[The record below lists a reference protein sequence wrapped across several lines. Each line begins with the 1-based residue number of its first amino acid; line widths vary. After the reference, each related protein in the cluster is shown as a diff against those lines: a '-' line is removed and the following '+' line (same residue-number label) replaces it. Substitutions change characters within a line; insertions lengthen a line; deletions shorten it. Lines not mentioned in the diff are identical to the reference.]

1 MHYLTGH
8 PCSKE
13 IIRPLN
19 NLQRFGYAVGDF
31 GINLYFIS
39 AMSFLLFFYTEVYG
53 LSAAVAGGVFLVAR
67 MVDAI
72 TDPIMGFIAD
82 RTRSRWGKFRPY
94 LLFGPLPLGLIAVA
108 MFTVPGF
115 GEPGKVVWAY
125 ATYVLFGIA
134 HTVVTI
140 PYAAMTAALTDDYQ
154 ERTRLTTLRIGCA
167 VAGGTVVTVGLGLS
181 PMLDWLGGADRF
193 QVVMIVFSIVATA
206 LLWITFSRTEER
218 IAPRAAAHRLSLVE
232 GVRALAANPP
242 LTVVVVLFTLGMLAL
257 TVRLTAAPY
266 YFKYNMG
273 REDLLAFYFGVTM
286 PVMLVGLIA
295 VPWLSRRFGK
305 AGGVRIGAVVAMIGA
320 VGFYF
325 TSPDNVP
332 MVFVWGSVLAIGGAP
347 IAVLGWA
354 MIPDTVEYAEWRT
367 GVRAAG
373 LTFAEASFFQKIGK
387 AVGGAGVA
395 ALLAAFG
402 YVANAPQ
409 SEASLAAILW
419 SMSAVPFGIQVLL
432 VVVSLAYRLDE
443 REHGRI
449 VATLKGRGERSA

>member
-1 MHYLTGH
+1 M
-8 PCSKE
+8 
-13 IIRPLN
+13 N
-19 NLQRFGYAVGDF
+19 NAQRLSYAVGDF
-31 GINLYFIS
+31 GINLYF
-39 AMSFLLFFYTEVYG
+39 MSVMTFLLFFYTEVYG

-67 MVDAI
+67 IVDAV

-94 LLFGPLPLGLIAVA
+94 VLYGPVPLGLIVVA

-115 GEPGKVVWAY
+115 GDFGKVVWAY
-125 ATYVLFGIA
+125 ATYTLFGIA
-134 HTVVTI
+134 YTVVTI
-140 PYAAMTAALTDDYQ
+140 PYAAMTVVMTDDYQ

-167 VAGGTVVTVGLGLS
+167 FAGGTVVSVGLLH
-181 PMLDWLGGADRF
+181 LVDWLGGGVTGF
-193 QVVMIVFSIVATA
+193 QTAMIVFSVVATV
-206 LLWITFSRTEER
+206 LLWVTFAGTEER
-218 IAPRAAAHRLSLVE
+218 IAPARAAQGLSLADAA
-232 GVRALAANPP
+232 RALAANPP
-242 LTVVVVLFTLGMLAL
+242 LIVVVLLFTLGMLAL

-273 REDLLAFYFGVTM
+273 REDLLPLYFGVTL
-286 PVMLVGLIA
+286 PVMFLGLIA

-305 AGGVRIGAVVAMIGA
+305 AGGIRAGAVVAMIGA

-325 TSPDNVP
+325 TPPSNIV

-373 LTFAEASFFQKIGK
+373 LTFAEASFFQKLAK

-402 YVANAPQ
+402 YVSNTAQ
-409 SEASLAAILW
+409 SETTLAAILW
-419 SMSAVPFGIQVLL
+419 MMSLVPFVIQILL
-432 VVVSLAYRLDE
+432 IAVSLAYRLDE
-443 REHGRI
+443 RAHARI
-449 VATLKGRGERSA
+449 VGELKDQQDISV

>member
-1 MHYLTGH
+1 M
-8 PCSKE
+8 
-13 IIRPLN
+13 N
-19 NLQRFGYAVGDF
+19 NAQRLSYAVGDF
-31 GINLYFIS
+31 GINLYFMS
-39 AMSFLLFFYTEVYG
+39 AMTFLLFFYTDVYG

-67 MVDAI
+67 IVDAV

-94 LLFGPLPLGLIAVA
+94 ILFGPLPLGLITVA

-115 GEPGKVVWAY
+115 GDFGNVVWAY
-125 ATYVLFGIA
+125 ATYTLFGIA

-140 PYAAMTAALTDDYQ
+140 PYAAMTAVLTDDYQ

-167 VAGGTVVTVGLGLS
+167 IAGGTVVSVSLGLS
-181 PMLDWLGGADRF
+181 PMVEWLGGGADGF
-193 QVVMIVFSIVATA
+193 QMAMIVFSVVATA
-206 LLWITFSRTEER
+206 LLWITFAGTEER
-218 IAPRAAAHRLSLVE
+218 IAPARTAHRLSLAD
-232 GVRALAANPP
+232 GARALATNPP
-242 LTVVVVLFTLGMLAL
+242 LIVVVLLFTLGMLAL
-257 TVRLTAAPY
+257 TVRLAAAPY

-273 REDLLAFYFGVTM
+273 RVDLLPLYFGVTL
-286 PVMLVGLIA
+286 PVMFLGLIA

-305 AGGVRIGAVVAMIGA
+305 AGGIRAGAVFAMIGA

-325 TSPDNVP
+325 TPPHDVI

-373 LTFAEASFFQKIGK
+373 LTFAEASFFQKLAK

-402 YVANAPQ
+402 YVANTAQ
-409 SEASLAAILW
+409 SETTLAAILW
-419 SMSAVPFGIQVLL
+419 AMSVVPLVIQVLL
-432 VVVSLAYRLDE
+432 IATSLTYRLDE
-443 REHGRI
+443 HAHARI
-449 VATLKGRGERSA
+449 VAELRDRQHSSA

>member
-1 MHYLTGH
+1 M
-8 PCSKE
+8 
-13 IIRPLN
+13 N
-19 NLQRFGYAVGDF
+19 NVQRFSYAVGDF
-31 GINLYFIS
+31 GINLYFMS
-39 AMSFLLFFYTEVYG
+39 AMTFLLFFYTEVYG

-67 MVDAI
+67 IVDAV

-94 LLFGPLPLGLIAVA
+94 VLYGPVPLGLITVA

-115 GEPGKVVWAY
+115 GDFGKVVWAY
-125 ATYVLFGIA
+125 ATYTLFGIVY
-134 HTVVTI
+134 TVVTI
-140 PYAAMTAALTDDYQ
+140 PYAAMTAVMTDDYQ

-167 VAGGTVVTVGLGLS
+167 FGGGLVVSAGLLQLV
-181 PMLDWLGGADRF
+181 DWLGGGADGF
-193 QVVMIVFSIVATA
+193 QATMIVFSVVATA
-206 LLWITFSRTEER
+206 LLWVTFAGTEER
-218 IAPRAAAHRLSLVE
+218 VAPARVAHKLSLAD
-232 GVRALAANPP
+232 GARALARNPP
-242 LTVVVVLFTLGMLAL
+242 LIVVVLLFTLGMLAF
-257 TVRLTAAPY
+257 TVRMTAGPY

-273 REDLLAFYFGVTM
+273 REDLVSLYFLVTLS
-286 PVMLVGLIA
+286 VMFLGLVA

-305 AGGVRIGAVVAMIGA
+305 AGGIRAGAVFAMIGA
-320 VGFYF
+320 AGFYF
-325 TSPDNVP
+325 TPAEDVV

-395 ALLAAFG
+395 GLLAAFG

-419 SMSAVPFGIQVLL
+419 SMSLVPFGIQVLL
-432 VVVSLAYRLDE
+432 IAVSLAYRLDE
-443 REHGRI
+443 QEHGRI
-449 VATLKGRGERSA
+449 VETLKGTPDPPA